1 MEYWGPLHVQQKT
14 FLLAITSTWLQV
26 PVPVPSTT
34 TCLSLYR
41 RHIYFMYPPVSAVS
55 RDANETDKL
64 CDMKQCSTNSKRQ
77 HIGAKRSS
85 VAFKI
90 RQNAFLAAV
99 AGAPLRTPL
108 GKLPGPPI
116 VGCGGDT
123 PPHTSPLSAP
133 SAPRFSCLRR
143 LPLGSFGA
151 SVWRCIAP
159 KPHLND
165 LKGHS
170 RSSKMMRS
178 DTRLYTTSCCWSV
191 VM

>member
-1 MEYWGPLHVQQKT
+1 MRLGRGDRTLGS
-14 FLLAITSTWLQV
+14 AICTAESIPFGNNKYLVTSASTSTKYNNMSV
-26 PVPVPSTT
+26 TV
-34 TCLSLYR
+34 YR

-90 RQNAFLAAV
+90 RQNAFLGAV

-116 VGCGGDT
+116 VGWGGDT
-123 PPHTSPLSAP
+123 PPHT
-133 SAPRFSCLRR
+133 
-143 LPLGSFGA
+143 
-151 SVWRCIAP
+151 
-159 KPHLND
+159 
-165 LKGHS
+165 
-170 RSSKMMRS
+170 
-178 DTRLYTTSCCWSV
+178 
-191 VM
+191 